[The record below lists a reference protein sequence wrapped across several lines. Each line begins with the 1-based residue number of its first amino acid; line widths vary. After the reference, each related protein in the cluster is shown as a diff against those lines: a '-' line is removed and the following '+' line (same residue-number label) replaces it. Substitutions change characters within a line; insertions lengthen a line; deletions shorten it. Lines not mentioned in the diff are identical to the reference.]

1 MTKLLCDIYRSPRE
15 QEMYLYVQKQEGLA
29 RVPDKLQELFGEPV
43 HVTTLILTPERTL
56 ARAEA
61 ETVIKQLQ
69 EQGFYLQMPP
79 VVDDEMRAIAAQN
92 SKLSRG

>member
-1 MTKLLCDIYRSPRE
+1 MSKLLCDIYRSPRE

-29 RVPDKLQELFGEPV
+29 RVPDKLQELFGDPV

-92 SKLSRG
+92 SKLSHG

>member
-1 MTKLLCDIYRSPRE
+1 MSKLLCDIYRSPRE